1 MHLILRDQQH
11 KINIYRE
18 RLLYINFM
26 VTTKQKSI
34 IDAHAKKG
42 KDSKH
47 NTKGIHQITREEN
60 KRRKKQKRITK
71 TTSPN

>member
-1 MHLILRDQQH
+1 MSLKLRDQQL
-11 KINIYRE
+11 KIIKNIH